1 MRAVSDW
8 FFGILR
14 LSLWEWFKLRRRW
27 MPWLLLAF
35 LVLFPQIGA
44 VSSYFIYR
52 GDISGDSFQGDVVYG
67 IETTDAEG
75 RAVEVMFGCDDFQ
88 NGGMPQSVAALTP
101 EDRAVV
107 MADIEDYRI
116 TVCEDESGLLESE
129 SRNFFVMPASIA
141 NGLSAAAFMGIV
153 LTMVLAASVMGTE
166 YSWGTLRTSL
176 VSGVSRR
183 KFLASKVVTLLS
195 VAAGGLLVTAL
206 ALVLTSLLFTFLTR
220 HVGGGW
226 ADTGDWATVFVMF
239 GKVFFGIVP
248 YLMLAVFI
256 AVLTSSTGMGI
267 GVAMGYYMI
276 EAIVTGL
283 LVSSFDW
290 FEPVSNFILGPN
302 VAAWLSHDDVIQV
315 TLGIRADGDL
325 GTMHYFSVILAYT
338 AALGAAAFWRFE
350 RKDVTGAKGD

>member
-1 MRAVSDW
+1 MGHMEQYQ
-8 FFGILR
+8 GI
-14 LSLWEWFKLRRRW
+14 
-27 MPWLLLAF
+27 
-35 LVLFPQIGA
+35 I
-44 VSSYFIYR
+44 
-52 GDISGDSFQGDVVYG
+52 
-67 IETTDAEG
+67 
-75 RAVEVMFGCDDFQ
+75 
-88 NGGMPQSVAALTP
+88 
-101 EDRAVV
+101 
-107 MADIEDYRI
+107 
-116 TVCEDESGLLESE
+116 CEDESGLLESE
-129 SRNFFVMPASIA
+129 SRNFFVMPASIS
-141 NGLSAAAFMGIV
+141 NGLGAAAFMGIV

-195 VAAGGLLVTAL
+195 VAAGGLLVTVL
-206 ALVLTSLLFTFLTR
+206 SLVLTSLLFTFLTR

-239 GKVFFGIVP
+239 GKVFYGIVP
-248 YLMLAVFI
+248 YLMLAVFF
-256 AVLTSSTGMGI
+256 AVITSSTGVGI
-267 GVAMGYYMI
+267 AIAMGYYMI

-325 GTMHYFSVILAYT
+325 GTMHYFLVILAYT
-338 AALGAAAFWRFE
+338 LALGAAAFWRFE
-350 RKDVTGAKGD
+350 HKDVTGAKGD